1 MMNFLPWWAEAG
13 IYIGLGIA
21 CFAFVAKITI
31 REAIREASREE
42 S

>member
-1 MMNFLPWWAEAG
+1 MMDFFPWWMQAG
-13 IYIGLGIA
+13 VYVGLGIA

-31 REAIREASREE
+31 REAIREANREE